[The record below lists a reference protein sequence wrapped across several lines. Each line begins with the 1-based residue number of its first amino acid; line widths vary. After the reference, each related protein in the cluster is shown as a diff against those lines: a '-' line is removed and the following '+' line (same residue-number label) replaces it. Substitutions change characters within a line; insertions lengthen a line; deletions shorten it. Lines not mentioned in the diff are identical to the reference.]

1 MFDKLILIDGTQYQ
15 WKLLTSILDNELR
28 KEKGKKKVDL
38 TFISMNYI
46 IL

>member
-1 MFDKLILIDGTQYQ
+1 MFDKLILIDSTQYQ
-15 WKLLTSILDNELR
+15 WNLLTSILDNELR
-28 KEKGKKKVDL
+28 KEKEKKVDL